1 MDAGAAH
8 ELRKDVNALKQR
20 VHALETIRRR
30 HAVSAI
36 HRVSSIM
43 TKKENVKIYSC
54 PFSYQMITEDRRPA
68 DGLTPSGRHAVL
80 YNVMISIKLE
90 LEQLQFSIVTDGSSA
105 WIYNAQIFR
114 VTTALQSLLDAI
126 ARYCHDIYG
135 SSIPEDGKI
144 YFHRYVFHQAD
155 LQVVKV
161 LQSQIGALSFMG
173 MSFHDLANKLKHE
186 IPWVGVQ
193 QTNSQGF
200 VDIFDDNG
208 NGLVYGLLENVF
220 KASTTILKTI
230 APK

>member
-1 MDAGAAH
+1 
-8 ELRKDVNALKQR
+8 
-20 VHALETIRRR
+20 
-30 HAVSAI
+30 
-36 HRVSSIM
+36 M
-43 TKKENVKIYSC
+43 TTKENVKIYSR
-54 PFSYQMITEDRRPA
+54 PFSYQMITEDRRP
-68 DGLTPSGRHAVL
+68 DGLTASGRHAVL

-90 LEQLQFSIVTDGSSA
+90 LEQLQVSIVTDGSSA

-114 VTTALQSLLDAI
+114 VTTAMQSLLDAI

-135 SSIPEDGKI
+135 SSITEDDTI

-173 MSFHDLANKLKHE
+173 MSFNDLANKLKHE

-193 QTNSQGF
+193 QTNPQGF

-208 NGLVYGLLENVF
+208 YGLVYGLIEDVF
-220 KASTTILKTI
+220 KASMTILNTI